1 MRLLIVGSGRMGIR
15 HLIGA
20 LDSNIINSIDLFDIN
35 QTALDNAKTQLKENA
50 RNNIVNYIKGDS
62 VSKLDNHC
70 DIAIVSST
78 ANKREE
84 ILEKVISLGAK
95 HVLVE
100 KPLGQ
105 SLEEVMNLFN
115 FCNNYPEVKFN
126 VNLNM
131 RLYPGFI
138 KLKYDLDT
146 SVQNLGLKTISVNTG
161 SVGIGANGIHYLD
174 LLFFLFGANRYELC
188 YAEID
193 ETILPSGRGVDFAD
207 FGGIAVV
214 KFFDSEEYLG
224 RSMMSISSKSTVLG
238 GWEIV
243 APHARITIDELK
255 SLRINHYR
263 DPLSNL
269 PINRYAAEYLPFVE
283 EFFEAPSLSSITS
296 VWLNEIFNKNDV
308 LPSVED
314 SLLAHELMFEWLEKS
329 NNYSTVFPIT

>member
-1 MRLLIVGSGRMGIR
+1 MKLLIVGSGRMGIR

-35 QTALDNAKTQLKENA
+35 QTALDNAKIQLQENF
-50 RNNIVNYIKGDS
+50 RNNIVNYIQGDS
-62 VSKLDNHC
+62 VGEINDHC

-78 ANKREE
+78 ANNREK
-84 ILEKVISLGAK
+84 ILEKVIELGAK
-95 HVLVE
+95 HVLIE

-105 SLEEVMNLFN
+105 SLEEVMNLLN
-115 FCNNYPEVKFN
+115 FCNNFPEVKFN

-138 KLKYDLDT
+138 KLKYDLDALKQT
-146 SVQNLGLKTISVNTG
+146 LGLKTISVNTG
-161 SVGIGANGIHYLD
+161 SLGIGANGIHYLD

-207 FGGIAVV
+207 FGGSAVV
-214 KFFDSEEYLG
+214 KFFDNEKYLG
-224 RSMMSISSKSTVLG
+224 KSMMSISSESTVFG

-263 DPLSNL
+263 DVLSNL
-269 PINRYAAEYLPFVE
+269 PINRYAAEYLPSVE
-283 EFFEAPSLSSITS
+283 EFFEAPSLSSITT
-296 VWLNEIFNKNDV
+296 VWLNEIFDKNDV
-308 LPSVED
+308 LPSVKD

-329 NNYSTVFPIT
+329 NNYSMLFPIT

>member
-1 MRLLIVGSGRMGIR
+1 MKLLIVGSGRMGIR

-35 QTALDNAKTQLKENA
+35 QTALDNAKKQLKDHV
-50 RNNIVNYIKGDS
+50 RNNIVNYIQGNDI
-62 VSKLDNHC
+62 NEFNNYC
-70 DIAIVSST
+70 DIAIISST
-78 ANKREE
+78 ANNREE
-84 ILEKVISLGAK
+84 IIEKVICLGAK
-95 HVLVE
+95 HILVE

-105 SLEEVMNLFN
+105 SLEEVMNLLN
-115 FCNNYPEVKFN
+115 FCNKFPEVKFN

-138 KLKYDLDT
+138 KLKHDLDNSKQT
-146 SVQNLGLKTISVNTG
+146 FGLKTISVNTG
-161 SVGIGANGIHYLD
+161 SLGIGANGIHYLD

-207 FGGIAVV
+207 FGGIAVI
-214 KFFDSEEYLG
+214 KFFNSQKYLG
-224 RSMMSISSKSTVLG
+224 KSMMSITSESTVFG

-263 DPLSNL
+263 DALSDL
-269 PINRYAAEYLPFVE
+269 PINRYAAEYLPSVE
-283 EFFEAPSLSSITS
+283 EFFEAPSLSSITTL
-296 VWLNEIFNKNDV
+296 WLNEVFNNNDA
-308 LPSVED
+308 LPCLKD
-314 SLLAHELMFEWLEKS
+314 SILSHQLMFDWLEKS
-329 NNYSTVFPIT
+329 TKFSKKFPIT